1 MFIDKEK
8 SAVGMAVPAT
18 EKDITNNPKE
28 IISDESVKIK
38 VVFQCTGEI
47 SEIAEIENNIGAIN
61 RIVRGLSTVVTIP
74 ENGLKLIMNVN
85 SDRRGMPTLKTLWG
99 RIYGNLIVVAK
110 EENRYISLTTE
121 QIQSARAWLMK
132 HTYEEEKQN
141 AY

>member
-1 MFIDKEK
+1 MSDIIK
-8 SAVGMAVPAT
+8 AVIQRP
-18 EKDITNNPKE
+18 
-28 IISDESVKIK
+28 
-38 VVFQCTGEI
+38 GEI
-47 SEIAEIENNIGAIN
+47 SEIVEIEN
-61 RIVRGLSTVVTIP
+61 TVEALNELVGGMPTEVTIP
-74 ENGLKLIMNVN
+74 ENGLKLIMNMH
-85 SDRRGMPTLKTLWG
+85 SDRRGTPTLKTLWG

>member
-1 MFIDKEK
+1 MPELIK
-8 SAVGMAVPAT
+8 AVIQRP
-18 EKDITNNPKE
+18 
-28 IISDESVKIK
+28 
-38 VVFQCTGEI
+38 GEI
-47 SEIAEIENNIGAIN
+47 SEKVCIGNTIESIN
-61 RIVRGLSTVVTIP
+61 RIVGGMSTEVTIP
-74 ENGLKLIMNVN
+74 ENGLKLIMNMH

-99 RIYGNLIVVAK
+99 RIFGTVIIAAK